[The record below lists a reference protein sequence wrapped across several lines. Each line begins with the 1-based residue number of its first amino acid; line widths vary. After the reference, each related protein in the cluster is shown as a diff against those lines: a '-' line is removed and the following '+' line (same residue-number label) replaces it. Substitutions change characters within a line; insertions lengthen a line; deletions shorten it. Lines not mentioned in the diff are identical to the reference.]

1 MPVMI
6 DKAAILE
13 HPERM
18 RDLKWLVELTNTLI
32 YTPGT
37 TQTSLEDNL
46 RMLRECY
53 KEKGLDG
60 VFLDQFGRLLEAYP
74 KLEDFQETG
83 LTLRMPYTKDDFL
96 YTEAPYREIAEQKT
110 AFARNQVTAQLAEIA
125 KACGVT
131 GFKQLCA
138 QYDKGLSEQ
147 VAEGRHLVFPLA
159 NTDERVSLDPGSWH
173 IDQTGIYKMIGLR
186 EEYACTHPIAPVKR
200 LTNIDT
206 GAEKLMIA
214 YERGGRIRYLI
225 RDKQALFDSKKIIE
239 LAAVGVAVTSKTAGN
254 LAQFLCEIEDLNY
267 EVIPEQDSVSRLG
280 WLHDGTF
287 SPYVH
292 DLAFDGEA
300 CYGAI
305 FRAIREQG
313 NYEQWL
319 ACASR
324 CRAQNVTAQI
334 MLASSFAS
342 VLIKKL
348 GCLPFFVHLWGV
360 DSGTGKTVALMLAA
374 SVWGDPELG
383 QYPQT
388 FNATQVG
395 HEKTAAFLGNIPLC
409 IDELQL
415 SKDSHGHS
423 RFDVY
428 QLAQGVG
435 RTRGN
440 KAGGI
445 DQTPTWSL
453 CILTTGESPIVQAN
467 AGAGA
472 VNRVIDIECKADQ
485 AVIRDGAEVCK
496 VIRQHFGG
504 AGRRFIESLTDER
517 LELAQRMYSLFF
529 QQLSTG
535 DSTEK
540 QAMAAALILTADA
553 IADEVIFRTG
563 KHLTAEQISEF
574 LKSKSAV
581 STGERGYAYL
591 CDWIAI
597 NTAKFTGEGTGDV
610 YGILDGNFAYINR
623 TIFRNACREGGF
635 DESALLSWMREKR
648 MIETRGR
655 RMTKGKRINGV
666 LVECVVL
673 HLQDTQEDLALEPDE
688 LL

>member
-1 MPVMI
+1 M
-6 DKAAILE
+6 
-13 HPERM
+13 
-18 RDLKWLVELTNTLI
+18 
-32 YTPGT
+32 
-37 TQTSLEDNL
+37 
-46 RMLRECY
+46 
-53 KEKGLDG
+53 
-60 VFLDQFGRLLEAYP
+60 
-74 KLEDFQETG
+74 
-83 LTLRMPYTKDDFL
+83 
-96 YTEAPYREIAEQKT
+96 
-110 AFARNQVTAQLAEIA
+110 
-125 KACGVT
+125 
-131 GFKQLCA
+131 
-138 QYDKGLSEQ
+138 
-147 VAEGRHLVFPLA
+147 
-159 NTDERVSLDPGSWH
+159 
-173 IDQTGIYKMIGLR
+173 
-186 EEYACTHPIAPVKR
+186 
-200 LTNIDT
+200 
-206 GAEKLMIA
+206 
-214 YERGGRIRYLI
+214 
-225 RDKQALFDSKKIIE
+225 
-239 LAAVGVAVTSKTAGN
+239 LAA
-254 LAQFLCEIEDLNY
+254 
-267 EVIPEQDSVSRLG
+267 
-280 WLHDGTF
+280 
-287 SPYVH
+287 
-292 DLAFDGEA
+292 
-300 CYGAI
+300 
-305 FRAIREQG
+305 
-313 NYEQWL
+313 
-319 ACASR
+319 
-324 CRAQNVTAQI
+324 
-334 MLASSFAS
+334 SFAS
-342 VLIKKL
+342 VLIRKL

-453 CILTTGESPIVQAN
+453 CILTTGECPIVQAN

-496 VIRQHFGG
+496 VIKAHFGG

-529 QQLSTG
+529 QQLSAG

-553 IADEVIFRTG
+553 LADEVIFRTG

-581 STGERGYAYL
+581 SAGERGYAYL

-597 NTAKFTGEGTGDV
+597 NSAKFSGEGTGDV
-610 YGILDGNFAYINR
+610 YGILDGSLAYINR
-623 TIFRNACREGGF
+623 TIFRNACKEGGF
-635 DESALLSWMREKR
+635 DESALLSWLREKR
-648 MIETRGR
+648 LIETRGR
-655 RMTKGKRINGV
+655 NMTKGKRIGGV

-673 HLQDTQEDLALEPDE
+673 HLQEMQEEPNLAPDE